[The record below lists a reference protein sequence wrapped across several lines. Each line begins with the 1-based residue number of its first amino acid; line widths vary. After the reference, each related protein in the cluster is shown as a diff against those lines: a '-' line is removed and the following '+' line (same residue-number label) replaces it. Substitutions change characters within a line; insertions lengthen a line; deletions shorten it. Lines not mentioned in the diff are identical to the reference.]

1 MAASGDERYL
11 TTAEV
16 ARRLEVKPAT
26 VYAYVSRGLLNR
38 VPGKKGSLFAES
50 EVSRLAGRGRESR
63 RAVSPL
69 EHIATSLS
77 LLADDELYFRG
88 RRVADLAVHSSAEA
102 VAHLLWT
109 GELADPGPFTA
120 PSALLDSVR
129 AAIAALPASARLT
142 DQLRVAVAV
151 AGAADPLRFDLAPEA
166 VTRAARTLLAVL
178 VDSVAPTVEPGSL
191 ADRLWPAL
199 TERPQPPGLLNTLLI
214 LLADHDLAVSTVAA
228 RVAASARAHPYAVVS
243 AGLGALDGHY
253 HGTASTQVYRFLAEA
268 LADPVGALSERL
280 RAGGGVPG
288 FGHRVYQHH
297 DPRAVLLFDLLRTA
311 NPGSPVLAAVD
322 AIGAELGDR
331 TFATVDVAIAVL
343 MHEHGL
349 RPDAGEAIFAVARTV
364 GWIAHAMEEY
374 REPGLRFRPVG
385 VYIGER
391 PKKADKPR
399 NLRARHASNEHAGQM
414 LG

>member
-1 MAASGDERYL
+1 MTVDRDERYL

-26 VYAYVSRGLLNR
+26 VYAYVSRGLLKR
-38 VPGKKGSLFAES
+38 VAAKSGSLFAES
-50 EVSRLAGRGRESR
+50 EVARLAGRGRESR
-63 RAVSPL
+63 RPANPL
-69 EHIATSLS
+69 EHVATSLS

-88 RRVADLAVHSSAEA
+88 RRVAELAATSTVEA

-109 GELADPGPFTA
+109 GELGDPGPFTA
-120 PSALLDSVR
+120 PGALLDTVR
-129 AAIAALPASARLT
+129 TTIAALPASARLT

-151 AGAADPLRFDLAPEA
+151 AGAADPLRFDLAPDA
-166 VTRAARTLLAVL
+166 VIRAARTLLAVL
-178 VDSVAPTVEPGSL
+178 VDGIAPTVTVPLVEGGSL
-191 ADRLWPAL
+191 AQRLWPAL
-199 TERPQPPGLLNTLLI
+199 SAAPQPLGLLDAVLI

-253 HGTASTQVYRFLAEA
+253 HGTASTQAYRFLTEA
-268 LADPVGALSERL
+268 LPDPVAALSERL

-288 FGHRVYQHH
+288 FGHRVYRHH
-297 DPRAVLLFDLLRTA
+297 DPRAVALLDLLRA
-311 NPGSPVLAAVD
+311 AEPDSPVLAAIDVVC
-322 AIGAELGDR
+322 AELGER
-331 TFATVDVAIAVL
+331 TFPNVDVALAAL
-343 MHEHGL
+343 MHDSGM

-374 REPGLRFRPVG
+374 REPGLRFRPEG

-391 PKKADKPR
+391 PVRPR
-399 NLRARHASNEHAGQM
+399 
-414 LG
+414 

>member
-1 MAASGDERYL
+1 MAGERDERYL
-11 TTAEV
+11 STAEV

-38 VPGKKGSLFAES
+38 VPGKHGSLFAES

-63 RAVSPL
+63 RLANPL
-69 EHIATSLS
+69 EHVATSLS

-88 RRVADLAVHSSAEA
+88 HRATDLATTSTAEA

-109 GELADPGPFTA
+109 GELTEPGPFTA
-120 PSALLDSVR
+120 APALLDAVR
-129 AAIAALPASARLT
+129 AAIAALPPSARLT

-151 AGAADPLRFDLAPEA
+151 AGAADPLRFDLAPAA
-166 VTRAARTLLAVL
+166 VIKAARTLLAVL
-178 VDSVAPTVEPGSL
+178 VDSIAPAPGPGPL

-199 TERPQPPGLLNTLLI
+199 TDRPQPPGLLNAALI

-253 HGTASTQVYRFLAEA
+253 HGGASTQVYRFLAEA
-268 LADPVGALSERL
+268 MADPVAALSERL
-280 RAGGGVPG
+280 RAGGVPG
-288 FGHRVYQHH
+288 FGHQVYQHR

-311 NPGSPVLAAVD
+311 NPDSQVLATID
-322 AIGAELGDR
+322 AINADLP
-331 TFATVDVAIAVL
+331 TIDVAIAAL

-349 RPDAGEAIFAVARTV
+349 RPDAGEAVFAIARTV

-391 PKKADKPR
+391 PR
-399 NLRARHASNEHAGQM
+399 R
-414 LG
+414 

>member
-1 MAASGDERYL
+1 MKGQVMAADRDERYL

-38 VPGKKGSLFAES
+38 IPGKRGSLFAES
-50 EVSRLAGRGRESR
+50 EVSRLVGGGRESR
-63 RAVSPL
+63 RPANPL
-69 EHIATSLS
+69 GHVATSLS

-88 RRVADLAVHSSAEA
+88 RRATDLATTSTVEA
-102 VAHLLWT
+102 VAQLLWT
-109 GELADPGPFTA
+109 GELTEPEPFTA
-120 PSALLDSVR
+120 PRALLDAVR
-129 AAIAALPASARLT
+129 SAIAALPASARLT

-151 AGAADPLRFDLAPEA
+151 AGAADPLRFDLAPAA
-166 VTRAARTLLAVL
+166 VIRAARTLLAVL
-178 VDSVAPTVEPGSL
+178 VDCIAPAPRSGPL

-199 TERPQPPGLLNTLLI
+199 TDQPQPPGLLNATLI

-268 LADPVGALSERL
+268 LADPVAALSERL
-280 RAGGGVPG
+280 RAGVVPG
-288 FGHRVYQHH
+288 FGHRVYQHR
-297 DPRAVLLFDLLRTA
+297 DPRAVLLFDLLRA
-311 NPGSPVLAAVD
+311 ADPDSPVLAAVE
-322 AIGAELGDR
+322 AINAELP
-331 TFATVDVAIAVL
+331 TVDVAIAAL
-343 MHEHGL
+343 MHEYGL
-349 RPDAGEAIFAVARTV
+349 RPDAGEAIFAIARTV

-391 PKKADKPR
+391 PQR
-399 NLRARHASNEHAGQM
+399 
-414 LG
+414 

>member
-1 MAASGDERYL
+1 VAASGDERYL

-26 VYAYVSRGLLNR
+26 VYAYVSRGLLNS
-38 VPGKKGSLFAES
+38 VPGPRHRNGRGGSLFAES
-50 EVSRLAGRGRESR
+50 EVSRLVGRGRESR
-63 RAVSPL
+63 RPANPL
-69 EHIATSLS
+69 EHVATSLS

-88 RRVADLAVHSSAEA
+88 RRATDLATSTTAEA
-102 VAHLLWT
+102 VAELLWT

-120 PSALLDSVR
+120 PPALLDSVR
-129 AAIAALPASARLT
+129 AAVAALPGSARLT
-142 DQLRVAVAV
+142 DRLRVAVAV
-151 AGAADPLRFDLAPEA
+151 AGAADPLRFDLAPAA
-166 VTRAARTLLAVL
+166 VIRAARTLLAVL
-178 VDSVAPTVEPGSL
+178 VNSAGPGPL

-199 TERPQPPGLLNTLLI
+199 TDQPQPPHLLNAVLI

-268 LADPVGALSERL
+268 LPDPVTALSERL
-280 RAGGGVPG
+280 RTGAGVPG
-288 FGHRVYQHH
+288 YGHRVYQRR
-297 DPRAVLLFDLLRTA
+297 DPRAVLLFDLLRAAT
-311 NPGSPVLAAVD
+311 PDSPALAAVD
-322 AIGAELGDR
+322 AISAELGER
-331 TFATVDVAIAVL
+331 TFPTVDVAIAAL
-343 MHEHGL
+343 MHDHGL

-391 PKKADKPR
+391 PR
-399 NLRARHASNEHAGQM
+399 SL
-414 LG
+414 